1 MHSSADVSSVVN
13 GTLRS
18 AFEYGGQKCSACSR
32 LYAPRS
38 LWPQIKEKL
47 LEETKKIKVGD
58 VSGAAGLLKGF
69 AAQRVADGI
78 RDCGNW
84 LLIPIEPSFLST
96 GSPHHHPSIL
106 SPYPHPPPSS
116 LFFFLVIRN

>member
-78 RDCGNW
+78 REDRK
-84 LLIPIEPSFLST
+84 S
-96 GSPHHHPSIL
+96 
-106 SPYPHPPPSS
+106 
-116 LFFFLVIRN
+116 VV